1 MATDSWA
8 QAVDEQEAAAES
20 VRLNPKLKQSS
31 YRKLN
36 NSIKHFTKHNNSLS
50 HLTTRSV
57 SVQL

>member
-20 VRLNPKLKQSS
+20 VGLNLKHYK

-36 NSIKHFTKHNNSLS
+36 DWIKHLRTAITH
-50 HLTTRSV
+50 V
-57 SVQL
+57 VA